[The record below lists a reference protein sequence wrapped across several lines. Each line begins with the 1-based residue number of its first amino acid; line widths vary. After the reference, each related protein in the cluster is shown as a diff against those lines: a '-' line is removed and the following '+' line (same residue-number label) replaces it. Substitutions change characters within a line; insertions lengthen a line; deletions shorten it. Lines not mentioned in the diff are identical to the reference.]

1 MGLFEFV
8 FGKSAPKDDTAPKQA
23 YYLSDDDA
31 KSFGN
36 IDYMRSTKVV
46 RRTFAKRKGETE
58 HMESVRQISA
68 TDAKSLDGN
77 VGNNVGASSQSAPT
91 FAAYSAPAKPATPS
105 VSSSASVSSSQS
117 VESTPAPKAESAPA
131 PRRKPASSDM
141 DMFRNMAKDIRR

>member
-1 MGLFEFV
+1 MGILEFV

-46 RRTFAKRKGETE
+46 KRTFAKQKGKE
-58 HMESVRQISA
+58 HMESVRSISA
-68 TDAKSLDGN
+68 TKMTDLDN
-77 VGNNVGASSQSAPT
+77 Q
-91 FAAYSAPAKPATPS
+91 PA
-105 VSSSASVSSSQS
+105 
-117 VESTPAPKAESAPA
+117 SAPA
-131 PRRKPASSDM
+131 PTAATTTFAAARDFLSTPAKDEPAKDESAPSETVAKAERPSRASSSNDM